1 MSLRAT
7 RINHVSV
14 HAIDL
19 DASERFYRELFG
31 MERIPTPDF
40 GYPVRWLKVG
50 EMQLHLFL
58 RPSEAPG
65 AHHFALTVDDL
76 EGAYQRAAALGV
88 LDRPE
93 VRRLPDGSAQMY
105 IRDPAGNLI
114 ELNSA
119 GADSM
124 DPAVIGPLVRLTGEP
139 GAKLY
144 L

>member
-1 MSLRAT
+1 MVRAT

-19 DASERFYRELFG
+19 DASVRFYTELFG
-31 MERIPTPDF
+31 MEAIPTPDF
-40 GYPVRWLKVG
+40 GYPVRWLRVG
-50 EMQLHLFL
+50 DMQLHLFQ
-58 RPSEAPG
+58 RPSEPPV

-76 EGAYQRAAALGV
+76 QAAYERAAALV
-88 LDRPE
+88 ILDRPE

-105 IRDPAGNLI
+105 LRDPAGNLV

-119 GADSM
+119 NADEL
-124 DPAVIGPLVRLTGEP
+124 DTGVVGPLVKLEGEP
-139 GAKLY
+139 GARLQ